1 MNLLFRTSHGCL
13 ACRERKKKDQACDG
27 RRPIYRCHQQQHLT
41 CPSPKKIPLKQ
52 VSRVDRPS
60 CYSIFNASNLQQ
72 KKKKK
77 NSTFN
82 FCPNTNSRSLN
93 GALFLKKCS
102 KMFQNVNRQL
112 PQLSLIKIRQESSPR
127 KNRFSCRVK
136 YFKVAHNCREKGG
149 K

>member
-13 ACRERKKKDQACDG
+13 ACRERKKRTKPAMDG
-27 RRPIYRCHQQQHLT
+27 VLSIVAINNNTSLVPLRKRSPSNKSHVLIVHLA
-41 CPSPKKIPLKQ
+41 IPFSMRQ
-52 VSRVDRPS
+52 
-60 CYSIFNASNLQQ
+60 IFN